1 MSARSIDGLPESDLR
16 SRRVSVSRKRKRA
29 ERPPNE
35 ITSAS
40 DPRPGSDPDSPVQN
54 RRPLVTRNL
63 GLIVRWKSIRHR
75 WLARRPPCALIAI
88 VDESTGRA
96 VARLAPS
103 ESRYENMLLLRS
115 YLETWG
121 CPAQI
126 QTDPDALFTERSR
139 EQARSQIGRALL
151 ELDIRWFEVD
161 RARLEGH
168 AERFSISPRRCCA
181 RDSLARG

>member
-1 MSARSIDGLPESDLR
+1 MSARSIDGLSKTDLR
-16 SRRVSVSRKRKRA
+16 SRRVGVSRKRKPA
-29 ERPPNE
+29 EHLPNA

-40 DPRPGSDPDSPVQN
+40 CPKPGTDPHSPVQN
-54 RRPLVTRNL
+54 WRPLVTHNL
-63 GLIVRWKSIRHR
+63 GLIVLWKSIRYR

-121 CPAQI
+121 RPLQI
-126 QTDPDALFTERSR
+126 QTDPDTLFTERSR
-139 EQARSQIGRALL
+139 EQARSQIGRALR
-151 ELDIRWFEVD
+151 ELDAGVP
-161 RARLEGH
+161 
-168 AERFSISPRRCCA
+168 STS
-181 RDSLARG
+181 